1 MQNTWDFPHGGL
13 NWLTYWLKW
22 VPSST
27 WSKAKE
33 LSELTLVSF
42 CAKVIP
48 SFASCQAWNWKTKL
62 NFELTERSY
71 NVENKVSL
79 PTDSAR
85 AEMTFPRVV
94 KLLLMLA
101 PSFNLVPLAPVDS
114 ALSDPE
120 KAWDFKHST
129 SSLKKLSINS
139 GYITISATCLQDLPV
154 KSCWLF
160 RLSNLRPEKRKY
172 NFSLHETLKWH
183 EKLIGLGFGPCGKRC

>member
-1 MQNTWDFPHGGL
+1 MRSPVLRKSSMKTLGGWEWDEVHLCWDPALVGIKILADCVFVFFADEFYAKYLGFPQ
-13 NWLTYWLKW
+13 WFEFTYWLKW

-48 SFASCQAWNWKTKL
+48 SFASCQAWNGKTKL
-62 NFELTERSY
+62 NFELTERSH

-101 PSFNLVPLAPVDS
+101 PSFSLVPLAPVDS

-120 KAWDFKHST
+120 KPSF
-129 SSLKKLSINS
+129 
-139 GYITISATCLQDLPV
+139 
-154 KSCWLF
+154 
-160 RLSNLRPEKRKY
+160 
-172 NFSLHETLKWH
+172 
-183 EKLIGLGFGPCGKRC
+183 